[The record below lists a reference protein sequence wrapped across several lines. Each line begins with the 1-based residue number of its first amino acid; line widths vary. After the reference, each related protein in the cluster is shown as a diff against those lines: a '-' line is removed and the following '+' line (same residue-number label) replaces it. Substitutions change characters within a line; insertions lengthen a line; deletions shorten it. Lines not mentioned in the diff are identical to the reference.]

1 MKINHPTNMT
11 KLSQRSFIA
20 ILVLAAVAV
29 TLAPFSLQARAPKT
43 EDELIADLASPKD
56 SVVAES
62 LQKLEKDYPNSP
74 KSVPAIKNLLGD
86 PRPKVARKAARVLG
100 AVNADVSD
108 ADLAKICELLKSP
121 DKSTIIDGLKALR
134 GLKSKSVIPQM
145 LPLLKNPD
153 KNVIRDTI
161 RTLAVV
167 GDNSLVPTLKP
178 FLEFPDLAVQKDAA
192 DAIGILKEK

>member
-1 MKINHPTNMT
+1 MN
-11 KLSQRSFIA
+11 KLSQRSFIGA
-20 ILVLAAVAV
+20 ILLTLFAL
-29 TLAPFSLQARAPKT
+29 TLAPFSLQAKQPKS

-56 SVVAES
+56 GVVADA

-74 KSVPAIKNLLGD
+74 KSVPEIKKLLGD

-100 AVNADVSD
+100 AVNADVSQ
-108 ADLAKICELLKSP
+108 ADLDKICELLKST

-145 LPLLKNPD
+145 LPLLKNTD

-167 GDNSLVPTLKP
+167 GDKSLIPDIKP
-178 FLEFPDLAVQKDAA
+178 FMDYPDLAVQKDAA

>member
-1 MKINHPTNMT
+1 MS
-11 KLSQRSFIA
+11 KLSQRSFIGA
-20 ILVLAAVAV
+20 MILTVFAL
-29 TLAPFSLQARAPKT
+29 TLAPFSLQAKSPKS

-56 SVVAES
+56 GVVAEA

-74 KSVPAIKNLLGD
+74 KSKSVPEIKKLLGD

-100 AVNADVSD
+100 AVNAEVSQ
-108 ADLAKICELLKSP
+108 ADLDKICELLKSA
-121 DKSTIIDGLKALR
+121 DKSTVIDGLKALR

-145 LPLLKNPD
+145 LPLLKTPD

-167 GDNSLVPTLKP
+167 GDRGLIPTLKP
-178 FLEFPDLAVQKDAA
+178 FMDYPDLAVQKDAA

>member
-1 MKINHPTNMT
+1 
-11 KLSQRSFIA
+11 
-20 ILVLAAVAV
+20 
-29 TLAPFSLQARAPKT
+29 
-43 EDELIADLASPKD
+43 
-56 SVVAES
+56 
-62 LQKLEKDYPNSP
+62 
-74 KSVPAIKNLLGD
+74 
-86 PRPKVARKAARVLG
+86 
-100 AVNADVSD
+100 
-108 ADLAKICELLKSP
+108 
-121 DKSTIIDGLKALR
+121 LKALR